1 MSPSPDACNARAE
14 GVRMRE
20 PVATSLTTR
29 MTQALRAPFA
39 AFVAHRDLTREL
51 TRRDILGRYRGAN
64 FGLFW
69 SLIGP
74 LMMLAI
80 YTIAFSKILGSRWNQ
95 ASGDTASF
103 GIVLFLG
110 LIVHG
115 FVAECLVRA
124 PRLMVDN
131 ANYVKRIVFPL
142 PVLVWSMVLSA
153 LFHMAMNFA
162 VFVVLGIV
170 VFGKFSF
177 YLFLLPVVVA
187 PLVLLTVAVSWVFA
201 SLGVYVRDI
210 NLMVPVLVTGLLF
223 VSSAIVPVD
232 TLPQHY
238 QVIFHLNP
246 LTFFIDQVRE
256 VALWNRPPEWSG
268 LLRYTLAGIV
278 ALYAAYSWFRA
289 TSRGFADVL

>member
-1 MSPSPDACNARAE
+1 MTMDPMESRRGME
-14 GVRMRE
+14 TRTMRE
-20 PVATSLTTR
+20 SPRSTR
-29 MTQALRAPFA
+29 LSRVKRALAGPFA
-39 AFVAHRDLTREL
+39 AFTTHWNLTREL

-69 SLIGP
+69 ALIGP

-80 YTIAFSKILGSRWNQ
+80 YTVAFSKILGNRWNQ

-115 FVAECLVRA
+115 FVAECLVRS
-124 PRLMVDN
+124 PRLMLDN
-131 ANYVKRIVFPL
+131 ANYVTRVVFPL
-142 PVLVWSMVLSA
+142 PILVWSVVLSA
-153 LFHMAMNFA
+153 LFHMAMNVA
-162 VFVVLGIV
+162 VFVVLGFL
-170 VFGKFSF
+170 VFGKFAF
-177 YLFLLPVVVA
+177 YLFLLPVVIA
-187 PLVLLTVAVSWVFA
+187 PLVLLTVAASWVLA

-210 NLMVPVLVTGLLF
+210 NQAVPVVVTALLF
-223 VSSAIVPVD
+223 LSSAIVPVD

-238 QVIFHLNP
+238 QAIFHLNP

-256 VALWNRPPEWSG
+256 VALWNRSPDWRG
-268 LLRYTLAGIV
+268 LFRYTLAGIV